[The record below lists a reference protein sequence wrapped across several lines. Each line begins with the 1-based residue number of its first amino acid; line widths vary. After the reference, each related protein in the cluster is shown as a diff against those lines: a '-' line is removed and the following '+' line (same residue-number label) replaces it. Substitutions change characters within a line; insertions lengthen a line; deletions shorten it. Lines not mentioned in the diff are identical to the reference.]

1 MNHFAHTMQAYHEAM
16 HESYHNQALRTNATM
31 QQQTRATTAS
41 KASTHKPKHIDRRY
55 EEGLVWQ
62 ASDVA
67 ALVRGYLDPA
77 KHRKRSLMFWH
88 RRAQSSELKE
98 QQQQRIDNL
107 EHADTAWLN
116 YINASYNWQ
125 NIHPMIH
132 MRGEALDNAS
142 KAKSSK
148 KELVLWTDGSW
159 NCHVPEAAQ
168 YHLPRRAAAAAVCY
182 QVFGEHEW
190 NTKSWRLPN
199 KVGIDMAE
207 FRAIVEAVGEAV
219 SWALGTIF
227 ECQQSREALATAMQA
242 RMKSSPDLTGTLTLS
257 RSHGSPQK
265 QDSGLVAHIYTDS
278 QASIRKVKDLQQ
290 SRHHWNCLASDPL
303 IKELLLRTWFL
314 DRLGVR
320 LDVHWVPGHSGV
332 YGNSIADEAARSTA
346 MDVWHQVPDDKC
358 NGMMENC
365 LELSFP
371 APYKAVATA
380 RSSAVT
386 GDCTTA
392 HQLTVMTARIPFS
405 METRSTSLSV
415 AYDSATQQETI
426 TMVSTSA
433 TYSVN
438 YASGR
443 FTSIKRRVVS

>member
-1 MNHFAHTMQAYHEAM
+1 MNHFAHTMQAYHKAM
-16 HESYHNQALRTNATM
+16 HQSYHNQALRTNSTM
-31 QQQTRATTAS
+31 QQQTRATTTS
-41 KASTHKPKHIDRRY
+41 GASTRKPSHIDQRY
-55 EEGLVWQ
+55 EEELVWQ

-77 KHRKRSLMFWH
+77 KHRERSLMFWH

-98 QQQQRIDNL
+98 QQQQYIDNL

-116 YINASYNWQ
+116 YIDASYNWQ
-125 NIHPMIH
+125 NIHSMID
-132 MRGEALDNAS
+132 MRGQALDNAS

-182 QVFGEHEW
+182 QVFGEREW
-190 NTKSWRLPN
+190 NAKSWRLPN
-199 KVGIDMAE
+199 EVGIDMAE
-207 FRAIVEAVGEAV
+207 FRAVVGAVGEAV

-227 ECQQSREALATAMQA
+227 ECERSREAMAIAMQA
-242 RMKSSPDLTGTLTLS
+242 RTKNSHDLMGTLIS
-257 RSHGSPQK
+257 SQSHGNPQK
-265 QDSGLVAHIYTDS
+265 QDSGLVAHVYTDS
-278 QASIRKVKDLQQ
+278 QATVRKVTDIQQ

-303 IKELLLRTWFL
+303 IRKLLVRTWFL

-320 LDVHWVPGHSGV
+320 LHLHWVPGHSGV

-346 MDVWHQVPDDKC
+346 MDVWHQMPDEEC

-365 LELSFP
+365 LEFGFP
-371 APYKAVATA
+371 APYKAVAA
-380 RSSAVT
+380 EKLSVLT
-386 GDCTTA
+386 GNCTPA
-392 HQLTVMTARIPFS
+392 HQLTALMTRIPFS
-405 METRSTSLSV
+405 METRSTSLSF
-415 AYDSATQQETI
+415 AYDSTAQHETI
-426 TMVSTSA
+426 TMVSSHA
-433 TYSVN
+433 TYSVS

-443 FTSIKRRVVS
+443 FTSIERRVAS